1 MIKMNSLRTGLK
13 ASAIAIIVI
22 IIFGIIRHVSGQD
35 LIGGTVFK
43 SKFLGSTFGESG
55 VYSGWPIS
63 HLLLHLYLG
72 FYCPD
77 LWWLWLV
84 LGVIWEIVEWA
95 IGKQLQE
102 PQKASKVVSKVGEIF
117 FPQFK
122 KEKDE
127 QEEEETQ
134 YDDAWVR
141 GNLSDIFFNN
151 VGLLAGVVL
160 RNIMDQTYKNKNKQ

>member
-1 MIKMNSLRTGLK
+1 M
-13 ASAIAIIVI
+13 
-22 IIFGIIRHVSGQD
+22 
-35 LIGGTVFK
+35 
-43 SKFLGSTFGESG
+43 
-55 VYSGWPIS
+55 
-63 HLLLHLYLG
+63 
-72 FYCPD
+72 
-77 LWWLWLV
+77 
-84 LGVIWEIVEWA
+84 
-95 IGKQLQE
+95 
-102 PQKASKVVSKVGEIF
+102 

-127 QEEEETQ
+127 QEEETQ